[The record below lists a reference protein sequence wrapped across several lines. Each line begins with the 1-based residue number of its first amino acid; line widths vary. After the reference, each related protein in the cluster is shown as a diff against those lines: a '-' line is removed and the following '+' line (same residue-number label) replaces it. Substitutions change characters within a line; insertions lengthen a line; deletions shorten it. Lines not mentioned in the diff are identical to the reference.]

1 MRWQMRSRVAALG
14 FTLLAGCGMGQ
25 AVKDGTA
32 AAAKWV
38 FTTQVKA
45 MNIDLTSRSSLNTNG
60 AGRPLST
67 VVRIYQLKT
76 PQAFEQFGYDQL
88 QANDLELLKADLLA
102 TRDVVLR
109 PDATASIS
117 EPMNEDAQYIGVVAL
132 FRDSGKDAVWKL
144 LIPRSQWKA
153 TDPVKIIASDN
164 VLELVGAKPESVKP
178 KAPQQSVPKSEN
190 AAQPTA
196 PARG

>member
-1 MRWQMRSRVAALG
+1 MRWQIRNRVAALG
-14 FTLLAGCGMGQ
+14 VILLTGCGVGQ
-25 AVKDGTA
+25 AMKDGA
-32 AAAKWV
+32 VGAAKWV
-38 FTTQVKA
+38 FTTQVKT
-45 MNIDLTSRSSLNTNG
+45 MNIDLTSRSSLNTSG
-60 AGRPLST
+60 AGRSLST

-132 FRDSGKDAVWKL
+132 FRDSDKGAVWKL
-144 LIPRSQWKA
+144 LIPRSQWRA
-153 TDPVKIIASDN
+153 TDPVKIVASDN

-178 KAPQQSVPKSEN
+178 QAPLQSVPKSQN
-190 AAQPTA
+190 AAQPAA